1 MRKVKWGLGL
11 LLLVLVLG
19 LLPLVA
25 ACGGDEETTTTAAPT
40 ETTAA
45 PTDTTAAPTETTAAP
60 TDTTAAPGG
69 KVETLRIGAI
79 FQLTD
84 WYSAVDAGEIGDTQV
99 VADLINERYPL
110 VIGDTTYKIE
120 LVTQDGKSTLDGN
133 TTAANKLVYDEKVKF
148 AVGPSAFFN
157 AATSPIFE
165 QEKVMHVAGY
175 NTFIPGEMGPETPYG
190 FLGSNG
196 PVASSSAAMKALKR
210 EYPEVKNVARAT
222 ADESTVN
229 YTKDMWDNTIT
240 SNGFNIVGDMILY
253 NNAATDFNPIA
264 VQLNAIADADAYWF
278 PLGTPPAYGNIVK
291 ALRALGNT
299 KPVVYPNYGPSTLGI
314 VGPEG
319 SHNIINTQSYLDD
332 DPFNPPI
339 MQEVFDARDTDLQWF
354 GMVPNALWVLVEA
367 MRAAQSIEPA
377 DVVAAWEN
385 MDPKVST
392 LYGEGLL
399 CGTETYGLKQHAV
412 IYGCATSKIVDG
424 QITQVEWVMPD
435 PTP

>member
-1 MRKVKWGLGL
+1 MKRSKWVPG
-11 LLLVLVLG
+11 
-19 LLPLVA
+19 LVA
-25 ACGGDEETTTTAAPT
+25 LILTIGLVSLLTACGGDEETTTTAAP
-40 ETTAA
+40 A
-45 PTDTTAAPTETTAAP
+45 TTAAPTETTAAP
-60 TDTTAAPGG
+60 TETTAAPTETTAAPGG
-69 KVETLRIGAI
+69 KVETLRIGGI

-99 VADLINERYPL
+99 VADLINTKYPL

-120 LVTQDGKSTLDGN
+120 LVTQDGKSSLDGN
-133 TTAANKLVYDEKVKF
+133 TAAANKLVYDDKVKF
-148 AVGPSAFFN
+148 CVGPSAFFN

-165 QEKVMHVAGY
+165 AEKVMHVAGY
-175 NTFIPGEMGPETPYG
+175 NTFIPGEMDETTPYG

-210 EYPEVKNVARAT
+210 EFPDVKNVARAT
-222 ADESTVN
+222 ADEATVN
-229 YTKDMWDNTIT
+229 YTKEMWDNTIT
-240 SNGFNIVGDMILY
+240 SNGFNIVGDLILY

-278 PLGTPPAYGNIVK
+278 PLGTPPAYGNITK
-291 ALRALGNT
+291 GLRALGNT
-299 KPVVYPNYGPSTLGI
+299 KPVVFPNYGPSTLAI

-319 SHNIINTQSYLDD
+319 STNILNTQSYLTD
-332 DPFNPPI
+332 DPYNPPI
-339 MQEVFDARDTDLQWF
+339 MQEVFAARNTDLQWF

-367 MRAAQSIEPA
+367 MRVAQSIEPA
-377 DVVAAWEN
+377 DVVAAWES

-412 IYGCATSKIVDG
+412 IYGCATSKIIDG
-424 QITQVEWVMPD
+424 QLTQVEWVMPD